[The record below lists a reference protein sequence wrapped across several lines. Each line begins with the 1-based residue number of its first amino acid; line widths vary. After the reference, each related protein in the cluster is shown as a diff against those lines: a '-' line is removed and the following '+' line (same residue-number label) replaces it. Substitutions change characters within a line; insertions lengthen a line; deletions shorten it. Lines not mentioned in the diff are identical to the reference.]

1 MRRIWSRLVNLLNL
15 HRSGAAPVVDGA
27 LLAEIDLARPST
39 FAARKS
45 STESADSPL
54 QTTAVARTAVI
65 QAKRGIGDVV
75 WHLPFV
81 RAIASVSPGG
91 QVTFMAPP
99 SSRAKDLLAAEPS
112 VLQTIYFEHAG
123 SELRRGVNL
132 VRLARLLRRGR
143 FRTVW
148 ILDRTL
154 RPAIAAMLARIPER
168 IGLGL
173 GRQSLFITNSGIGQ
187 SHFHDHPIDWLRALM
202 AEMKVPLPS
211 TEPALNVPKNILA
224 AVDARFH
231 ICPRPWIVLG
241 LGASHPNREWPQE
254 HWVDLLP
261 SCALTVRYSLL
272 WLTAIQIVEGKQN
285 LPGLPPKSG
294 FIATEAVE
302 SEIRQITEPQETTC
316 ELNVRSN
323 LTLGWGQ
330 RARLCCVRGTVRH
343 SLPIRV
349 CIEERICD
357 LTRGRGDLVRLSK
370 VSEMVRLD
378 FEKTR
383 FDARCPS

>member
-1 MRRIWSRLVNLLNL
+1 MRRIWSRLVNPLNL
-15 HRSGAAPVVDGA
+15 HRSGAAPVVDGV

-45 STESADSPL
+45 STESANSQL
-54 QTTAVARTAVI
+54 EATAVARTAVI

-81 RAIASVSPGG
+81 RAIASASPGG

-132 VRLARLLRRGR
+132 VRLARLLRQGR

-154 RPAIAAMLARIPER
+154 RPAIAAVLARIPER

-173 GRQSLFITNSGIGQ
+173 GRQSLFITNSGISQ

-241 LGASHPNREWPQE
+241 LGASLPNREWPQE
-254 HWVDLLP
+254 HWVAFVAKLRTYGTIFFIGGGDYTARAEQVIAQGNVALAINACNLSLVEAIALLHRADLFVGTDSGPMNLAVAVATP
-261 SCALTVRYSLL
+261 AFALFGVNPVLTYSKFIHP
-272 WLTAIQIVEGKQN
+272 LTPLGGPAPGGMQRISPAHVLEHVELYLSHQKLKQ
-285 LPGLPPKSG
+285 
-294 FIATEAVE
+294 
-302 SEIRQITEPQETTC
+302 
-316 ELNVRSN
+316 
-323 LTLGWGQ
+323 
-330 RARLCCVRGTVRH
+330 
-343 SLPIRV
+343 
-349 CIEERICD
+349 
-357 LTRGRGDLVRLSK
+357 
-370 VSEMVRLD
+370 
-378 FEKTR
+378 
-383 FDARCPS
+383 